1 MTMNS
6 RIPLA
11 VLAATLLYAS
21 AASAQAA
28 GSADAAPTC
37 AERGMQRLAVM
48 VPPGRTADDVRQLA
62 QNGSLAPNG
71 TEVFIVPA
79 GHFTALRDEAGYRSR
94 MSRMMHRFLDD
105 GGEVQGTASV
115 LLLLDENGA
124 VTEIHPNTR
133 NKRLDREMTRMWTGG
148 AFEPYQIDGCRVRAW
163 IHVPLSFSSDF
174 GLTDRRIEVKT
185 N

>member
-1 MTMNS
+1 MIHRS
-6 RIPLA
+6 LFLCAAA
-11 VLAATLLYAS
+11 VLAAAD
-21 AASAQAA
+21 ASAQADTTFA
-28 GSADAAPTC
+28 TPTC

-79 GHFTALRDEAGYRSR
+79 GRFTAMRSEAAYRTRLNTMLR
-94 MSRMMHRFLDD
+94 RFLDD
-105 GGEVQGTASV
+105 GGEVQGTASI

-133 NKRLDREMTRMWTGG
+133 NRRLDREMTRMWTGA

-163 IHVPLSFSSDF
+163 IHVPLTFSSDF

-185 N
+185 AQP

>member
-1 MTMNS
+1 MFL
-6 RIPLA
+6 R
-11 VLAATLLYAS
+11 ATLLCTAALLAIHT

-28 GSADAAPTC
+28 DSAGPTC

-48 VPPGRTADDVRQLA
+48 VPPGRTAEDVRQLA
-62 QNGSLAPNG
+62 RSGSLAPNG

-79 GHFTALRDEAGYRSR
+79 GHFTPMRDEAAYRSR
-94 MSRMMHRFLDD
+94 MNMMMHRFLDD
-105 GGEVQGTASV
+105 GGEVQGTASI

-133 NKRLDREMTRMWTGG
+133 NRRLDREMTRMWTGA
-148 AFEPYQIDGCRVRAW
+148 AFEPYRIDGCRVRAW
-163 IHVPLSFSSDF
+163 IHVPLTFSSDF

-185 N
+185 TQP